1 MTLRLTPRCLA
12 RRGAVVAIWAAGL
25 QLLLAPGAAVASQSC
40 ARGLSAPVAVPT
52 GAERMQARGRLRD
65 WVGQAVTRSAA
76 ADAARWQAEAAQDD
90 VREARAALGP
100 QASLGATLGPQ
111 VSQAAGNTETSAA
124 QWRASLGVSQLLYDG
139 GRADALV
146 QARRLQAD
154 AVRLGWVNQQEQL
167 ALGTVAAALEW
178 SRYRSLLQVM
188 DDYQRSAACLTAAM
202 EQVVAA
208 DRGRLSELVQARKS
222 LAQVQL
228 TRHQIEAQA
237 RQSEL
242 RLRRFV
248 GEIPL
253 ADDGL
258 RGAVEDVPGLQALW
272 AQMERAPDVAQVRAQ
287 AAAADAQARS
297 AAAALRPQ
305 LSLSAGLTH
314 NGNAGGSLPGSHGAS
329 ANVTLALSVP
339 LWSPGN
345 DAAAD
350 AARKRALAAQRA
362 SDDLLEVRRHRVTD
376 LHDQARS
383 ALEREQLTAAVVR
396 DSAQL
401 YGYTLQQWQ
410 QLGRRSLFD
419 VMAAESDH
427 FGLRISQENAR
438 HDAQQLNATLH
449 SLGAGLLD
457 WLAQPR

>member
-1 MTLRLTPRCLA
+1 VA
-12 RRGAVVAIWAAGL
+12 AIWLAAL
-25 QLLLAPGAAVASQSC
+25 QLLLAPGGAMAAESC
-40 ARGLSAPVAVPT
+40 ARALAAPAALPT
-52 GAERMQARGRLRD
+52 GAERVQARERLRD
-65 WVGQAVTRSAA
+65 WVGQAVARSGA

-90 VREARAALGP
+90 LREARAALGP

-228 TRHQIEAQA
+228 TRHQIDAQA

-248 GEIPL
+248 GDASL
-253 ADDGL
+253 DDAGL
-258 RGAVEDVPGLQALW
+258 RAAVDDVPGLQALW
-272 AQMERAPDVAQVRAQ
+272 AQLERAPEVAQARAQ

-297 AAAALRPQ
+297 AAASLRPQ
-305 LSLSAGLTH
+305 LSLSAGLAHT
-314 NGNAGGSLPGSHGAS
+314 GNAGGSLPGSHGAA
-329 ANVTLALSVP
+329 ANVTLALNVP
-339 LWSPGN
+339 LWSPGSH
-345 DAAAD
+345 AAAD
-350 AARKRALAAQRA
+350 AALKRALAAQRA
-362 SDDLLEVRRHRVTD
+362 GDDALEVRRHRVTD
-376 LHDQARS
+376 LHDQART
-383 ALEREQLTAAVVR
+383 ALERERLTAAVVR

-427 FGLRISQENAR
+427 FGLRIAQENAR
-438 HDAQQLNATLH
+438 HDAQQLNANLH
-449 SLGAGLLD
+449 ALGGGLLD
-457 WLAQPR
+457 WLGLPR